1 MRIEFCKEKCCP
13 VIEYTEE
20 SNIVLL
26 GDAEGP
32 EGVTTWTKQQFADFL
47 EAAKEGKFDN
57 IIE

>member
-32 EGVTTWTKQQFADFL
+32 EGVTTWTKQQFADFV

>member
-32 EGVTTWTKQQFADFL
+32 EGVTTWTKQQFADFI

>member
-20 SNIVLL
+20 SNVVLL

>member
-13 VIEYTEE
+13 VIEYKEE
-20 SNIVLL
+20 SNVVLL

-32 EGVTTWTKQQFADFL
+32 EGVTTWTKQQFADFV

>member
-20 SNIVLL
+20 SNVVLL

-32 EGVTTWTKQQFADFL
+32 EGVTTWTKQQFADFI

>member
-20 SNIVLL
+20 SNVVLL

-32 EGVTTWTKQQFADFL
+32 EGVTTWTKQQFADFV